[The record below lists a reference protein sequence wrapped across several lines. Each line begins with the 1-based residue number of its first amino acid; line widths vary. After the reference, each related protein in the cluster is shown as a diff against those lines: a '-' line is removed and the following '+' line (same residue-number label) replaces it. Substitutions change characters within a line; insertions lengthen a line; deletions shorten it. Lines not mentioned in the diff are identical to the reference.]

1 MGTGAP
7 FVVREGYVRS
17 LRDQVRRQTFPMP
30 LYVVHGEEGGGSS
43 LVEQEG
49 TPPVLE
55 GRDEGTLPEDI
66 RPEDILPDDNI
77 P

>member
-1 MGTGAP
+1 MGTDPP

-17 LRDQVRRQTFPMP
+17 LRDRVRRQTFPMLP
-30 LYVVHGEEGGGSS
+30 YVVHGVGGGDSN

-49 TPPVLE
+49 ALLE
-55 GRDEGTLPEDI
+55 ERNEGIP
-66 RPEDILPDDNI
+66 PEDILLEDILPVDNI

>member
-1 MGTGAP
+1 MGTDPP

-17 LRDQVRRQTFPMP
+17 LRDRVRRQTFPML
-30 LYVVHGEEGGGSS
+30 LYVVHGAGGGGSN

-49 TPPVLE
+49 ALLE
-55 GRDEGTLPEDI
+55 ERNEGIP
-66 RPEDILPDDNI
+66 PEDILLEDILPVDNI